1 MTLAVYFYPQKAAL
15 LFFYI
20 FIFVIGLYYLHCNEL
35 DLTGVRPPSSPQGN
49 VNNSSQTQTNQ
60 AAAASLE
67 VNESAAGKDTS
78 KILQDS
84 GLKKLTPD
92 NINDPQFQDKLK
104 GAGFTYDEKTGN
116 FKSETGVRLA
126 LYQSSDGK
134 VFASFIGYGDN
145 DFIGQFKGWTTDVA
159 QAFGGDPFGQ
169 YGSALKVGDILN
181 DKYGKQLIITG
192 QSLGGGLASAA
203 GVTTG
208 ARTITFNASGLNPNT
223 LGMSQADLTARSGN
237 ITAYDVR
244 GEFVWG
250 LQNNSGG
257 MLPTAAGRQIY
268 LQPVNLAMNSFQL
281 HYPENILPALNNYY
295 MGGGK

>member
-1 MTLAVYFYPQKAAL
+1 M
-15 LFFYI
+15 
-20 FIFVIGLYYLHCNEL
+20 
-35 DLTGVRPPSSPQGN
+35 
-49 VNNSSQTQTNQ
+49 NNSTQTQTNQ

-78 KILQDS
+78 KILQDKD
-84 GLKKLTPD
+84 LKKMTPSD
-92 NINDPQFQDKLK
+92 INNPQFKKDME

-116 FKSETGVRLA
+116 FYNEKTGVMVGI
-126 LYQSSDGK
+126 YQGSDGK
-134 VFASFIGYGDN
+134 VFASFIGYGKN
-145 DFIGQFKGWTTDVA
+145 DFAGQFKGWTTDIA

-169 YGSALKVGDILN
+169 YGSAVKVGDVLN
-181 DKYGKQLIITG
+181 KTFGDNLVITG

-223 LGMSQADLTARSGN
+223 LGMSQAALTARSGN

-250 LQNNSGG
+250 LQNNSGNI
-257 MLPTAAGRQIY
+257 LPPAAGNWIY
-268 LQPVNLAMNSFQL
+268 LSPVDPTMNPFQL

-295 MGGGK
+295 VGGVK